1 MYLFETICFFVS
13 LFNMILERFFGDR
26 YKRLVKQLLNIYNF
40 ASKLMSIESKHE
52 NSINDTVLCLERTIE
67 KVTALQNQIASI
79 QRQIEELRSKSLAPI
94 PPPPPPLPPQ
104 PAIRTST
111 IKATNV
117 VKETKVKDD
126 VIEAK
131 RQKPSTK
138 ELVQQKGQLRTTSI
152 RRSPGGT
159 PLTHWRS
166 NEVEISSPE
175 DNAIAAVMKKALKRK
190 FKYLRA
196 VSPPSPIEG
205 SPNDNEFSF

>member
-1 MYLFETICFFVS
+1 MYLLETICFFVS
-13 LFNMILERFFGDR
+13 LFNTILELIFGDR
-26 YKRLVKQLLNIYNF
+26 YKCLVKQLLNFYNF

-67 KVTALQNQIASI
+67 KVTALQNQIVSI
-79 QRQIEELRSKSLAPI
+79 QRQIEELRSKSLA

-111 IKATNV
+111 IKTTNV
-117 VKETKVKDD
+117 QKTQFKDD

-138 ELVQQKGQLRTTSI
+138 ELVQQKGQLRSTSI

-166 NEVEISSPE
+166 NEISSPE
-175 DNAIAAVMKKALKRK
+175 DNAIANVMKKALKRK
-190 FKYLRA
+190 FKYLRP

-205 SPNDNEFSF
+205 SPNENEFSF